1 MVNSA
6 AVVFLWRTV
15 ALILFPLVVLA
26 ERTQRWAGGWDTCDA
41 VRPVVK
47 ENVTLRKMFVHEEE
61 QIRNKDL
68 SFDLLGKRTRTLI
81 PEINV
86 KIGWRSNSFLRR
98 SPGHRI
104 F

>member
-68 SFDLLGKRTRTLI
+68 SFDLLGKRTRTLLSLI
-81 PEINV
+81 HI
-86 KIGWRSNSFLRR
+86 
-98 SPGHRI
+98 
-104 F
+104 